1 MTCVETYNERVYDLL
16 ASEDVRAKP
25 KDAFGHVVSTGSLR
39 VRLDSAA
46 NSTAVF
52 VDNAERKTIFPGDAE
67 IFNNLIARATRRRA
81 VGETLMN
88 AKSSRSHAIYTLHIE
103 CEHNEKRLRRRGK
116 LDLVD
121 LAGSERPERS
131 GVNGTRLKETSN
143 VNKSLS
149 QLRNVIRELAA
160 KGKPTYRNSMLTKLL
175 RPALSAGGKTLLIVN
190 VSPTEESREET
201 RGSLLFAQM
210 SKEVELGKAKKNVGH
225 A

>member
-1 MTCVETYNERVYDLL
+1 
-16 ASEDVRAKP
+16 
-25 KDAFGHVVSTGSLR
+25 
-39 VRLDSAA
+39 
-46 NSTAVF
+46 
-52 VDNAERKTIFPGDAE
+52 
-67 IFNNLIARATRRRA
+67 
-81 VGETLMN
+81 MN

-103 CEHNEKRLRRRGK
+103 CVHNEKRLRRRGK

-131 GVNGTRLKETSN
+131 GVNGTRLKETAK
-143 VNKSLS
+143 VNNSLS
-149 QLRNVIRELAA
+149 ELRNVIRKLAA